1 MRQLVEKLQLQE
13 HLSLEETLGLLH
25 HVDVVEVLLQVH
37 NSQEETLGLLPTV
50 DYNPGE
56 EAGFRPGLE
65 GKGDTSST
73 YQKKGLIIYKSNFSI
88 DYLRKLQKLDV
99 LLKYLRTTSHEGHV
113 QL

>member
-1 MRQLVEKLQLQE
+1 MGAQQIWLLMEKQK
-13 HLSLEETLGLLH
+13 S
-25 HVDVVEVLLQVH
+25 
-37 NSQEETLGLLPTV
+37 PPPYPIV